1 MIYGLLFVII
11 LIYCYEYWKMIS
23 KYKHLFFQDNNTI
36 ETLNN
41 NQTDNESKIINKIKD
56 TFSNTEQNCESCQFT
71 PYNFTQLSNHAID
84 VSEYNETKSPTMN
97 QEENIRLE
105 FRNIEGKVLNFVNE
119 LTKNYTNII
128 AETLKEFENES
139 LEEQQ
144 NIIKNLI
151 KENQSNELPLI
162 NPNSIKKIFQVNNT
176 KFYCLINSKIINS
189 LILLLNE
196 NEANIAGKNNL
207 TNFMEEIFDDVDK
220 VKKDYQLTKLS
231 NKDIWKK
238 YLKKKPQFSKY
249 YPNDSFKSKKFN
261 EPHMYLN
268 KPIHREDLPC
278 KWKCQRSW
286 FQCHYAI
293 DK

>member
-1 MIYGLLFVII
+1 MP
-11 LIYCYEYWKMIS
+11 S
-23 KYKHLFFQDNNTI
+23 KKKV
-36 ETLNN
+36 NN
-41 NQTDNESKIINKIKD
+41 NKNSKK
-56 TFSNTEQNCESCQFT
+56 
-71 PYNFTQLSNHAID
+71 LSM
-84 VSEYNETKSPTMN
+84 SKREKE
-97 QEENIRLE
+97 IRL
-105 FRNIEGKVLNFVNE
+105 IG
-119 LTKNYTNII
+119 I
-128 AETLKEFENES
+128 
-139 LEEQQ
+139 
-144 NIIKNLI
+144 
-151 KENQSNELPLI
+151 
-162 NPNSIKKIFQVNNT
+162 
-176 KFYCLINSKIINS
+176 
-189 LILLLNE
+189 
-196 NEANIAGKNNL
+196 
-207 TNFMEEIFDDVDK
+207 DVDK